1 MIEIGIVTR
10 TAPALSRDTLS
21 GAYNRTCPAYSRE
34 TAHKINL
41 GKQMGYADR
50 PAPPP
55 EPRQQP
61 RMAWNEPPRPAAK
74 PLPPALRLPELQRPV
89 ARGQKTP
96 LDMPQGASAR
106 LRVAFGWNVKDAR
119 CDIDA
124 SAFLL
129 GPTDRVISDAWFQVF
144 PDNKTPEGRPVAQL
158 LQYGNHDVASWREKD
173 YPDPA
178 ERARN
183 LIKFDPKGYWERA
196 FKEEYTPC
204 FAKTVNGI
212 TFVGAHWPGL
222 GGLNA
227 WLDANGSRL
236 DPSLPFFY
244 FQHPHPKDTCYG
256 PWAWGHDDGS
266 STKALSAYPNA
277 IALSGHSHYTLT
289 DERTVWQGAF
299 TSIGTSSLS
308 YTSLDYNFRE
318 NAAGNGYGVQERR
331 ARQMPRL
338 VTTDGKQG
346 MLFTICDDHIRIER
360 REFVWGES
368 LGDDWILPVGKGA
381 EKPYAYAKRTPVRLA
396 PEFPRD
402 AEVKVA
408 KIPAGK
414 DKDGKPTPERL
425 EVSFPAAEA
434 RGKCRVFEYEVRAVV
449 VADDVE
455 LVAASRRV
463 IAPDFHLPAPK
474 AGKRGS
480 CVFACSELPPKT
492 PLRFDVQPIE
502 CFGRKGAAISSPVV

>member
-1 MIEIGIVTR
+1 MADCSSRHCTAFSRKQFLIGSMAVAAMGAR
-10 TAPALSRDTLS
+10 RMFAAPAGSVQGTPRLKLAVMSDIHVNSESSQNVFVKALEWYRSQGVDAVLVA
-21 GAYNRTCPAYSRE
+21 GDMAD
-34 TAHKINL
+34 L
-41 GKQMGYADR
+41 GLVSQ
-50 PAPPP
+50 
-55 EPRQQP
+55 
-61 RMAWNEPPRPAAK
+61 
-74 PLPPALRLPELQRPV
+74 LQLV
-89 ARGQKTP
+89 A
-96 LDMPQGASAR
+96 
-106 LRVAFGWNVKDAR
+106 
-119 CDIDA
+119 
-124 SAFLL
+124 
-129 GPTDRVISDAWFQVF
+129 DAWFKVF
-144 PDNKTPEGRPVAQL
+144 PDNKTPDGRPVAQL

-173 YPDPA
+173 FPDPA
-178 ERARN
+178 ERARK
-183 LIKFDPKGYWERA
+183 LIKFDPKGCWERA

-204 FAKTVNGI
+204 FAKTVKGI

-227 WLDANGSRL
+227 WIDANGAKL

-256 PWAWGHDDGS
+256 PWAWGHDNGS

-318 NAAGNGYGVQERR
+318 NAAGNNYGVQEKR
-331 ARQMPRL
+331 ARQMSRL
-338 VTTDGKQG
+338 VTSDGKQG

-368 LGDDWILPVGKGA
+368 LGDDWILPIGKGA
-381 EKPYAYAKRTPVRLA
+381 EKPYSYAKRTPVRLA
-396 PEFPRD
+396 PEFPKN

-408 KIPAGK
+408 KVPAGK

-463 IAPDFHLPAPK
+463 IAPDFHLPASK
-474 AGKRGS
+474 TGKRGK

-502 CFGRKGAAISSPVV
+502 CFGKKGAAISSPVA

>member
-1 MIEIGIVTR
+1 MIGGGLERSPRGGADISRKQFLIGSMAVAAAGAR
-10 TAPALSRDTLS
+10 RMFAAPAGS
-21 GAYNRTCPAYSRE
+21 
-34 TAHKINL
+34 
-41 GKQMGYADR
+41 
-50 PAPPP
+50 
-55 EPRQQP
+55 
-61 RMAWNEPPRPAAK
+61 
-74 PLPPALRLPELQRPV
+74 V
-89 ARGQKTP
+89 
-96 LDMPQGASAR
+96 QGAPR
-106 LRVAFGWNVKDAR
+106 LKLAVMSDIHVRDVATQKVFVKALEWYRSQGVDAVLVAG
-119 CDIDA
+119 DMADQGLVSQLQLVA
-124 SAFLL
+124 
-129 GPTDRVISDAWFQVF
+129 DAWFQVF
-144 PDNKTPEGRPVAQL
+144 PDNKTPDGRPVAQL
-158 LQYGNHDVASWREKD
+158 LQYGNHDVANWMEKNI
-173 YPDPA
+173 PDPA
-178 ERARN
+178 ERARRM
-183 LIKFDPKGYWERA
+183 IKFDPKGFWESA
-196 FKEEYTPC
+196 FKEEYAPC
-204 FAKTVNGI
+204 FAKTVKGI

-227 WLDANGSRL
+227 WIDANGPKL

-256 PWAWGHDDGS
+256 PWAWGHDNGS

-318 NAAGNGYGVQERR
+318 NAAGNNYGVQERR

-338 VTTDGKQG
+338 GTSDGKQG

-368 LGDDWILPVGKGA
+368 LGDDWILPVGKAA
-381 EKPYAYAKRTPVRLA
+381 ERPYAYAKRTPVRLA
-396 PEFPRD
+396 PEFPKG

-408 KIPAGK
+408 KVPAGK

-425 EVSFPAAEA
+425 DVSFPAAEA

-463 IAPDFHLPAPK
+463 IAPDFHLPASK

-480 CVFACSELPPKT
+480 CIFSCEELPAKT

>member
-1 MIEIGIVTR
+1 MIGCGSERSSCRGARISRKQFLIGSMAVAAAGAR
-10 TAPALSRDTLS
+10 RMFAAPAGSVQGTPRLKLAVMSDIHVNSEASQKVFVKALEWYRSQDVDAVLVA
-21 GAYNRTCPAYSRE
+21 GDMAD
-34 TAHKINL
+34 L
-41 GKQMGYADR
+41 GLVSQ
-50 PAPPP
+50 
-55 EPRQQP
+55 
-61 RMAWNEPPRPAAK
+61 
-74 PLPPALRLPELQRPV
+74 LQLV
-89 ARGQKTP
+89 
-96 LDMPQGASAR
+96 
-106 LRVAFGWNVKDAR
+106 
-119 CDIDA
+119 
-124 SAFLL
+124 
-129 GPTDRVISDAWFQVF
+129 SDAWFQVF
-144 PDNKTPEGRPVAQL
+144 PGNKTPEGRPVAQL

-183 LIKFDPKGYWERA
+183 LIKFDPKGCWERA

-463 IAPDFHLPAPK
+463 IAPDFHLPASK

-502 CFGRKGAAISSPVV
+502 CFGRKGAAISSPVA